1 MTTRKPRN
9 AGSITPAGYRGP
21 GRPGSTASQGV
32 GEIEGSGPEP
42 RRANDSRVWLA
53 AAEGGNVATEY
64 RFLSIPI
71 DTSQTAIDNSQ
82 TERVGGVE
90 VTLRP
95 KVDAVVKA
103 MGQDN
108 WVVDAMTVDGSYAW
122 LLFRRT
128 IG

>member
-1 MTTRKPRN
+1 
-9 AGSITPAGYRGP
+9 
-21 GRPGSTASQGV
+21 
-32 GEIEGSGPEP
+32 
-42 RRANDSRVWLA
+42 
-53 AAEGGNVATEY
+53 VATEY